1 MCTFP
6 EKMSAR
12 RGRLCRLR
20 SLLLERLNG
29 ARGEDGFLLV
39 EVLIS
44 AMLVALIVVAT
55 FNGLDVATRLSA
67 DQRRHDEAAILVAQS
82 QEQLRSE
89 PASALDGLVG
99 NPHTYTKTVG
109 GTIFKVTQ
117 EAKTIASGGKST
129 GCNVT
134 ETTAQTGSNFQIT
147 SSVTWRQQEQAK
159 HNPVKASDIV
169 TPPTGSAVEVDV
181 TNGLS
186 QGVAGVTA
194 KATFIPVES
203 GSYNTVE
210 GTTGS
215 AGCVVLS
222 GIQATK
228 ATIEIVEKTGFVTP
242 TGALKVPPKELT
254 IAPNITT
261 HYQVQYAEAG
271 RIEAHFTYKGETT
284 SEGKE
289 VVSDTFVAANN
300 GGFGIK
306 PEYETG
312 STAFKYEPTG
322 EEQFLPL
329 TAKALASATPSQ
341 APYLYGPSSWTAAGS
356 KYPFGDLFD
365 FKSKWLTYA
374 GDCSANDTGSEA
386 EAEAGPVKSGETA
399 SVNVP
404 VSYTKLSIWKGTQGN
419 HEEPTSNRY
428 GPVKITNTECE
439 SPPNAST
446 PPNATGI
453 AYTHEQKETLPEGRL
468 EVPFQPF
475 GNNFKLCVVDTEEGG
490 GQTYTVPFSNTTA
503 AGSTPNIYLKQRP
516 NATVSAEHAS
526 AEATMKAKEAFKE
539 KGGYVNKGAEAK
551 TEKAKYEEWLAAY
564 STAHGKYETEL
575 TAYGNDKSKYEA
587 EKNAYT
593 NDKTKAKTEETNYT
607 TFKGKYETEKTT
619 YTNDLGK
626 YETEKTNFTT
636 YKSKYETKKA
646 EYEAKKKAWEKSK
659 ISKEK
664 EEWEK
669 LQTEYKE
676 YETKYKAAETAYKK
690 YEGEYK
696 TAKTNY
702 EKYETEYKAAETAY
716 KKYEAEYKA
725 AETAYK
731 EYEGK
736 YKEDETKYKEYE
748 TKYKTDEAQ
757 AAEYQGYLEYNAAK
771 ATYEKTKT
779 EQEEASAS
787 GVTVAAGTKC

>member
-6 EKMSAR
+6 EKMSAGHR
-12 RGRLCRLR
+12 RLRRLR
-20 SLLLERLNG
+20 SLLHERLNG
-29 ARGEDGFLLV
+29 GRAEDGFLLV

-99 NPHTYTKTVG
+99 SPHTYTKTVG
-109 GTIFKVTQ
+109 GTIFKITQ
-117 EAKTIASGGKST
+117 EAKTVASGGKTT

-134 ETTAQTGSNFQIT
+134 ETSAQTGSNFQIT
-147 SSVTWRQQEQAK
+147 SSATWRQQEAAK
-159 HNPVKASDIV
+159 RNPVKASDIV

-215 AGCVVLS
+215 AGCVVLT

-228 ATIEIVEKTGFVTP
+228 ATIEIVEKTGYVTP
-242 TGALKVPPKELT
+242 TGALKVPAKELT

-271 RIEAHFTYKGETT
+271 RIEARFTYKGEKTF
-284 SEGKE
+284 EGKE

-329 TAKALASATPSQ
+329 TAKALASALPSQ
-341 APYLYGPSSWTAAGS
+341 KPYLYGPSSWTAAGA
-356 KYPFGDLFD
+356 KYPFGDLFP

-374 GDCSANDTGSEA
+374 GDCSADDIGAEA

-399 SVNVP
+399 TVNVP
-404 VSYTKLSIWKGTQGN
+404 VSYTKLSIWKGSQSN
-419 HEEPTSNRY
+419 HEEPTSKSY

-439 SPPNAST
+439 SPLTALT

-453 AYTHEQKETLPEGRL
+453 AFAHEQKETLPEGRL

-475 GNNFKLCVVDTEEGG
+475 GKNFKLCVVASEING
-490 GQTYTVPFSNTTA
+490 GQTYSVPFSNTTA
-503 AGSTPNIYLKQRP
+503 AGSTPNIYLNTRP
-516 NATVSAEHAS
+516 NALVSSEHAS
-526 AEATMKAKEAFKE
+526 AVATMKAKEAFKE

-551 TEKAKYEEWLAAY
+551 TEKAKYEEWLTAY
-564 STAHGKYETEL
+564 TTAHGKYETEK
-575 TAYGNDKSKYEA
+575 TAYVNAFNKYTADKT
-587 EKNAYT
+587 AYT
-593 NDKTKAKTEETNYT
+593 TD
-607 TFKGKYETEKTT
+607 KGKYETELGNYNTFKT
-619 YTNDLGK
+619 K
-626 YETEKTNFTT
+626 YETELGNYNT
-636 YKSKYETKKA
+636 YKLKYETKKK
-646 EYEAKKKAWEKSK
+646 EYEKKHEEWEKAK
-659 ISKEK
+659 TFAEKTKLK

-676 YETKYKAAETAYKK
+676 YETKYKTAETEYKK
-690 YEGEYK
+690 YEGKYK
-696 TAKTNY
+696 TAETEFK
-702 EKYETEYKAAETAY
+702 KYEGEYKAAETAY
-716 KKYEAEYKA
+716 KKFEGEYKA

-731 EYEGK
+731 TYEGE
-736 YKEDETKYKEYE
+736 YKIAETKYKEYE
-748 TKYKTDEAQ
+748 AAYKLDEAE

-771 ATYEKTKT
+771 VVFEKTKI
-779 EQEEASAS
+779 EEEEAAAS
-787 GVTVAAGTKC
+787 GVTVEAGTKC